1 MHLNLQYLLSLLRVE
16 FFQNFLLDTRDGIK
30 AIGKNHFIHI
40 RKSGT
45 EPIIRIYVESD
56 SPEKSRE
63 LCEIVK
69 TMLGEINTF
78 KDTDNNERNM

>member
-1 MHLNLQYLLSLLRVE
+1 
-16 FFQNFLLDTRDGIK
+16 
-30 AIGKNHFIHI
+30 
-40 RKSGT
+40 
-45 EPIIRIYVESD
+45 VESD

-63 LCEIVK
+63 LCEKVK